1 MKAALLTIVKFLLF
15 MAVFF
20 WGSIKA
26 PFGMIHVLA
35 VTRDGTHAY
44 YWDGVILMAILFV
57 VILLVEA
64 MRKRIRTSGPWTFL
78 AFLLAAG
85 VAVKL
90 NFLAFT
96 R

>member
-1 MKAALLTIVKFLLF
+1 MKAGLLTIVKFLLF
-15 MAVFF
+15 MGVFF
-20 WGSIKA
+20 WGSIKP
-26 PFGMIHVLA
+26 PFGMIHVIA

-44 YWDGVILMAILFV
+44 YWDGVILMTVLYVA
-57 VILLVEA
+57 ILLVEIA
-64 MRKRIRTSGPWTFL
+64 RKRIRTSAGWTTL
-78 AFLLAAG
+78 AFLLAVA